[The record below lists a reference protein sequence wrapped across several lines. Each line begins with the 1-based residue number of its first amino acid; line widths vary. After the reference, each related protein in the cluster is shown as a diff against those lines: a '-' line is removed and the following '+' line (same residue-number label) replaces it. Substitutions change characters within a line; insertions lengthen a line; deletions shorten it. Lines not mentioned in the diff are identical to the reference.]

1 MKTKPVKPAK
11 PTRAELERKL
21 IEALAGQAHVY
32 GFASR
37 EINKASTEHMIASGV
52 VLTLT
57 ALGGREIIKPVLIRD
72 GLSNETIEAIRRDLT
87 RSYEAVLMFK
97 PS

>member
-1 MKTKPVKPAK
+1 MKTKATKPVK

-21 IEALAGQAHVY
+21 AEALASQVHVY

-37 EINKASTEHMIASGV
+37 EINKGSTEHMMASGV
-52 VLTLT
+52 ILTLT
-57 ALGGREIIKPVLIRD
+57 ALGGREIINPVLIRD

-87 RSYEAVLMFK
+87 RSYEAALMFK